1 MNRELEEWIDA
12 TIEKLHVMITD
23 WESRIPPEED
33 DTFYS
38 LALRRAIDVV
48 KGSEPDLGPRL

>member
-1 MNRELEEWIDA
+1 MNEQLDARKIDIA
-12 TIEKLHVMITD
+12 SKLLDMIKD

-38 LALRRAIDVV
+38 LALRRAR
-48 KGSEPDLGPRL
+48 DLVLTGEIPKLG